1 MLSRHRWAK
10 EMSTITD
17 ELSVLKTILDLLQQV
32 NLLDD
37 FIGKDEVDS
46 RLRWAAKNT
55 ADKINHL
62 SNLNG

>member
-1 MLSRHRWAK
+1 
-10 EMSTITD
+10 MSTMRE
-17 ELSVLKTILDLLQQV
+17 ELNNLSTMLDALEKL
-32 NLLDD
+32 NGMPN
-37 FIGKDEVDS
+37 FIGKDEIDS

>member
-1 MLSRHRWAK
+1 MLSGHRWAK

>member
-1 MLSRHRWAK
+1 
-10 EMSTITD
+10 MSTITD
-17 ELSVLKTILDLLQQV
+17 ELNVLKTILDLLCHEA
-32 NLLDD
+32 LLNK
-37 FIGKDEVDS
+37 FIGRDEVDS

>member
-1 MLSRHRWAK
+1 MN
-10 EMSTITD
+10 TIAE
-17 ELSVLKTILDLLQQV
+17 ELSDLKAILDALQQL
-32 NLLDD
+32 NGMPN
-37 FIGKDEVDS
+37 FIGKEEIDS

>member
-1 MLSRHRWAK
+1 MR
-10 EMSTITD
+10 TITE
-17 ELSVLKTILDLLQQV
+17 ELNDLKSILDALQQL
-32 NLLDD
+32 NGMHD
-37 FIGKDEVDS
+37 FIGKDEIDS

>member
-1 MLSRHRWAK
+1 
-10 EMSTITD
+10 MSTIAE
-17 ELSVLKTILDLLQQV
+17 ELNVLKAIIDLLDRV
-32 NLLDD
+32 NGLDD

>member
-1 MLSRHRWAK
+1 MLGRYRWAK
-10 EMSTITD
+10 EMSEMREALNNISTM
-17 ELSVLKTILDLLQQV
+17 LDALEKL
-32 NLLDD
+32 NRMHD
-37 FIGKDEVDS
+37 FIGKDEIDS

>member
-1 MLSRHRWAK
+1 
-10 EMSTITD
+10 MSTIAE
-17 ELSVLKTILDLLQQV
+17 ELDVLKAIINLLAQV
-32 NLLDD
+32 NGLHD

-55 ADKINHL
+55 ANKINHL

>member
-1 MLSRHRWAK
+1 MLGRHRWTK

-17 ELSVLKTILDLLQQV
+17 ELKVLITLCDLLHQV
-32 NLLDD
+32 NSLHD
-37 FIGKDEVDS
+37 FIGKDEIDS

>member
-1 MLSRHRWAK
+1 MLGRYRWAK
-10 EMSTITD
+10 EMSTIAD
-17 ELSVLKTILDLLQQV
+17 ELNDLKAILDALEQL
-32 NLLDD
+32 NGMHN

-46 RLRWAAKNT
+46 RLRWAVKNI

>member
-1 MLSRHRWAK
+1 MT
-10 EMSTITD
+10 TITD
-17 ELSVLKTILDLLQQV
+17 ELNVLKTILDLLCHEA
-32 NLLDD
+32 LLDE
-37 FIGKDEVDS
+37 FIGRDEVDS